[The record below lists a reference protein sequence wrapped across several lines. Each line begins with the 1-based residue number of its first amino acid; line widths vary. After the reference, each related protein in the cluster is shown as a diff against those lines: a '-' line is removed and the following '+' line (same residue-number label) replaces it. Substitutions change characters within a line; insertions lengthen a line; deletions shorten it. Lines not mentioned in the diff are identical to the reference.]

1 METRTQPGAPP
12 PPRVESEPPNGSP
25 PNGDAAPK
33 APPQR
38 RVLIFSVAGIALL
51 LALIFGIR
59 YLVYALA
66 HESTDDAQI
75 DADLVEVTSKISERV
90 DRILVDT
97 NQRVTKG
104 QLLVQLDDVDE
115 RQRVAQA
122 KAALDAQLAQANA
135 ARENVS
141 LTSDQQR
148 AQNEQYAGGI
158 SQARAN
164 RLSASAQ
171 ASSQEEEISAL
182 QAAADAS
189 RAQLK
194 AAQDAVPGARQGLA
208 KAQADLNRTQS
219 LVRTGDLSISQLDT
233 SQADF
238 AAASSS
244 YSQSLANVAAAQA
257 NVVQAEEKVD
267 AQRAAANAAF
277 AQIGVQRGAVT
288 TAQGRLAESAAP
300 SRVPAQQAQANAA
313 AAQAESYQAQ
323 LANAQTQLSYTR
335 IASPINGYVGQKN
348 VEVGQ
353 TVSPGLS
360 LMTLVP
366 ANHVYVTA
374 NFKETQLR
382 NMRVGQPV
390 DISVD
395 ACHGIPLHGHVEN
408 LSPAA
413 QNKFSL
419 VPPQNATGNFVKV
432 TQRLPVRIA
441 FDDPD
446 PRCPLR
452 PGLSV
457 VASVKVK

>member
-1 METRTQPGAPP
+1 METRTQPAAPP
-12 PPRVESEPPNGSP
+12 PARVESEPPGEAPNGGIEPKSP
-25 PNGDAAPK
+25 PE
-33 APPQR
+33 R
-38 RVLIFSVAGIALL
+38 RVLIFSAAGIALVI
-51 LALIFGIR
+51 ALIFGIR
-59 YLVYALA
+59 FLIYALA

-97 NQRVTKG
+97 NQHVSKG

-122 KAALDAQLAQANA
+122 QAALDAQLAQANA

-158 SQARAN
+158 SQASAN
-164 RLSASAQ
+164 RRSAAAQ
-171 ASSQEEEISAL
+171 ATSQEQEISAL
-182 QAAADAS
+182 VAGVDAA

-194 AAQDAVPGARQGLA
+194 AAQDGVPSARQNLA
-208 KAQADLNRTQS
+208 KAQADLTRTQS
-219 LVRTGDLSISQLDT
+219 LVRTGDLSVSQLDT
-233 SQADF
+233 SQANF
-238 AAASSS
+238 AAANSS
-244 YSQSLANVAAAQA
+244 YSQSLATVAAAQA
-257 NVVQAEEKVD
+257 NVVQAQQRVD
-267 AQRAAANAAF
+267 AQRAAASAAF

-323 LANAQTQLSYTR
+323 LANARNQLSYTR

-353 TVSPGLS
+353 TVSPGES

-374 NFKETQLR
+374 NFKETQLK

-395 ACHGIPLHGHVEN
+395 ACHGIPLYGHVEN

-441 FDDPD
+441 FDNPD

>member
-1 METRTQPGAPP
+1 METTTQTPAAPPRIETGPPGAPSDGTIE
-12 PPRVESEPPNGSP
+12 R
-25 PNGDAAPK
+25 K

-38 RVLIFSVAGIALL
+38 RLLIIVGGAIVLI

-59 YLVYALA
+59 FLSYALT

-75 DADLVEVTSKISERV
+75 DADLVEVTSKIGERV

-97 NQRVTKG
+97 NQKVHKG

-122 KAALDAQLAQANA
+122 KAALDAQLAQVNA
-135 ARENVS
+135 ARENVA
-141 LTSDQQR
+141 LTADQQR
-148 AQNEQYAGGI
+148 AQNQQYAGGI
-158 SQARAN
+158 SQAEAN
-164 RLSASAQ
+164 QRSAAAQ
-171 ASSQEEEISAL
+171 AQSSSEQIGASIAAVDSAR
-182 QAAADAS
+182 AA
-189 RAQLK
+189 LK
-194 AAQDAVPGARQGLA
+194 ASQDAVPAAGQNLA
-208 KAQADLNRTQS
+208 KAQADFNRTQS
-219 LVRTGDLSISQLDT
+219 LVRTGDLSVSQLDA
-233 SQADF
+233 SRANL

-244 YSQSLANVAAAQA
+244 YAQAQADVAAAQA
-257 NVVQAEEKVD
+257 NLVQAQQKVD
-267 AQRAAANAAF
+267 AQRAATSAAY
-277 AQIGVQRGAVT
+277 AQIGVQRGAET

-313 AAQAESYQAQ
+313 AAQAESFQAQ
-323 LANAQTQLSYTR
+323 YANALTQLSYTR
-335 IASPINGYVGQKN
+335 ITSPIDGYVGQKN

-353 TVSPGLS
+353 TVSPGMS

-374 NFKETQLR
+374 NFKETQLK
-382 NMRVGQPV
+382 NMHVGQPV
-390 DISVD
+390 DISID
-395 ACHGIPLHGHVEN
+395 AYHGVTFHGHVEN

-441 FDDPD
+441 IDDPD
-446 PRCPLR
+446 PKYPLR

>member
-25 PNGDAAPK
+25 PNGDVTPK
-33 APPQR
+33 AQPAR
-38 RVLIFSVAGIALL
+38 RVIIFSVAGVVLL
-51 LALIFGIR
+51 IALIFGIR

-135 ARENVS
+135 ARETVS

-148 AQNEQYAGGI
+148 AQNQQYAGGI
-158 SQARAN
+158 SQAVAN
-164 RLSASAQ
+164 RVGAVAQ
-171 ASSQEEEISAL
+171 ASSQQQEISAL

-194 AAQDAVPGARQGLA
+194 AVQDAVPAAKQGLA
-208 KAQADLNRTQS
+208 KAQADLNRTES
-219 LVRTGDLSISQLDT
+219 LVRTGDFSVSQLDA

-257 NVVQAEEKVD
+257 NVVQAQEKVD

-277 AQIGVQRGAVT
+277 AQIGVQQGAET

-374 NFKETQLR
+374 NFKETQLK

-390 DISVD
+390 DISID
-395 ACHGIPLHGHVEN
+395 AYHGVTFHGHVEN

-446 PRCPLR
+446 PHYPLR